1 MVMHEKHYDKRFNC
15 IARGASLVDTQEYD
29 MCEKQ
34 ETIKCM
40 IAAAQEVL
48 NDVWKRMKM
57 EVEISETEDK
67 KKAIFFDRRRQNKD
81 GVKNNLC

>member
-1 MVMHEKHYDKRFNC
+1 MHEKHYDKRFNC

-57 EVEISETEDK
+57 EAGISEAEGK
-67 KKAIFFDRRRQNKD
+67 KKAIYFDRRR
-81 GVKNNLC
+81 

>member
-1 MVMHEKHYDKRFNC
+1 M
-15 IARGASLVDTQEYD
+15 VDTQEYD

-57 EVEISETEDK
+57 EAGISEAEGK
-67 KKAIFFDRRRQNKD
+67 KKAIYFDRRR
-81 GVKNNLC
+81 